1 MQCNVPKS
9 QLIRWIAALT
19 VSVALFSACGGEEKK
34 SEEATTPP
42 ATEQAA
48 PAPAPTDTLPPI
60 DTSASS
66 RPDPR
71 KT

>member
-1 MQCNVPKS
+1 MQFNVLREQP
-9 QLIRWIAALT
+9 IRWILALM
-19 VSVALFSACGGEEKK
+19 VSVVLFSACGGEEKK
-34 SEEATTPP
+34 AEEAATPP

-48 PAPAPTDTLPPI
+48 PAPVPTDTLPPV
-60 DTSASS
+60 DSSASS

>member
-1 MQCNVPKS
+1 MQFNALKAQP
-9 QLIRWIAALT
+9 IRWIFGLM
-19 VSVALFSACGGEEKK
+19 VSVVLFSACGGEEKK

-42 ATEQAA
+42 ATEQTA
-48 PAPAPTDTLPPI
+48 PAAAPTDTLPPI
-60 DTSASS
+60 DTTASS

>member
-1 MQCNVPKS
+1 MQCNALKVQP
-9 QLIRWIAALT
+9 IRWIFGLMLSA
-19 VSVALFSACGGEEKK
+19 VLFSACGGEEKK

-60 DTSASS
+60 DTTASS

>member
-1 MQCNVPKS
+1 MQFNARKAQP
-9 QLIRWIAALT
+9 LRWMAALM
-19 VSVALFSACGGEEKK
+19 VFAVFFSACGGEEKK
-34 SEEATTPP
+34 TEETTTPP

-48 PAPAPTDTLPPI
+48 PAAKPTDTMPPI
-60 DTSASS
+60 DTTASS